1 MEQQHRDQGKT
12 PETVEP
18 PQAGGVANR
27 LLGVL
32 DHGHD
37 PQCTRDPVRADISQ
51 LWGAGSFAAVSTRK
65 RGKKSSRSTG
75 GETRRA
81 LRPRE
86 RVFGHLPVLDGL
98 RGLAVAV
105 VVLYHFAPGILPGGF
120 VGVDV
125 FFVLS
130 GFLLTSLVLVEHHN
144 TRTVSVSGFWGR
156 RIRRLLPAALATVV
170 VSVAIAFVLE
180 PDYTRNALRGQAI
193 AAIAYVSNWW
203 SIGHDQSYASSF
215 GPQSPV
221 SHFWSLAVE
230 EQFYLLFPFLV
241 LGVVVAVGRLGRRRL
256 GRERLNRLSVGLL
269 IVSALGA
276 LASAIAMVLLHTAG
290 TDPSRVYLGTDTRV
304 QTILIGVCL
313 ACVWYLRPPSVE
325 GAVEPSTARKRSIV
339 AALLLLALVAG
350 TRVITFTSDWLY
362 QGGLTLVAIGVA
374 ALIWNLTRHAAG
386 PAHLVLTTGLMR
398 RLGEVSYGLYLWH
411 WPVMVFLNPQRTGI
425 DGPALFLLRT
435 VVTAAATA
443 ISYTLIEQPFRR
455 GRFSGRSTAPAGTDV
470 IPRPSTQRV
479 LALWGAS
486 SFMAIILVGLLTI
499 GPTIG
504 GTTPTATPPPTATT
518 GTTLVPG
525 QLAASA
531 PYTVLWIGDSVM
543 WSLGGGG
550 PIVFPQPKS
559 FTSPF
564 DPTKLVIW
572 NRAVYPCEIL
582 RYPSRFNGLLRAHNT
597 NCDSNDWVEAAE
609 QLDPQII
616 VFSSIVSDTYD
627 RYVNGR
633 LVEFASPEFDQ
644 MYLDA
649 LERTLLPLTAHQP
662 QVVLLEQPLP
672 FTVFEPNGRPAEN
685 WRVLHIG
692 QLYRRF
698 AATHPHTSVV
708 DLKPIVCPDDPCN
721 NELPGGGSV
730 RSDGIHF
737 TEAGTLALAPQ
748 VADAIIAAARSTG
761 TPVPLADPTTTST
774 AVGTIDR

>member
-1 MEQQHRDQGKT
+1 M
-12 PETVEP
+12 
-18 PQAGGVANR
+18 
-27 LLGVL
+27 
-32 DHGHD
+32 
-37 PQCTRDPVRADISQ
+37 
-51 LWGAGSFAAVSTRK
+51 STRK
-65 RGKKSSRSTG
+65 RGKKSSRSPA

-86 RVFGHLPVLDGL
+86 RSFTHLPVLDGL

-120 VGVDV
+120 LGVDV

-130 GFLLTSLVLVEHHN
+130 GFLLTSLVLIEHHN
-144 TRTVSVSGFWGR
+144 TRTVSISGFWVR

-170 VSVAIAFVLE
+170 VTVAIAFVLE
-180 PDYTRNALRGQAI
+180 PDYSRNALRGQAI

-241 LGVVVAVGRLGRRRL
+241 LGVIAAVGRLGRRRL

-269 IVSALGA
+269 TVSVLGA
-276 LASAIAMVLLHTAG
+276 FASAITMVVLHTEQ

-304 QTILIGVCL
+304 QTILVGVCL
-313 ACVWYLRPPSVE
+313 ACVWYIRPPSTE
-325 GAVEPSTARKRSIV
+325 GAIEPSTARKRSIL
-339 AALLLLALVAG
+339 AALLLAALVLG
-350 TRVITFTSDWLY
+350 TRLITFTSDWLY
-362 QGGLTLVAIGVA
+362 QGGLTLIAIGIAV
-374 ALIWNLTRHAAG
+374 LIWNLTRHAAG
-386 PAHLVLTTGLMR
+386 PAHKVLATGLMR

-411 WPVMVFLNPQRTGI
+411 WPVLVFLNPQRTGL
-425 DGPALFLLRT
+425 DGLWLFVVRT
-435 VVTAAATA
+435 IVTAVATA
-443 ISYTLIEQPFRR
+443 ISYTLIEQPFRS
-455 GRFSGRSTAPAGTDV
+455 GRFSGRSVDPTGPGTAAAPT
-470 IPRPSTQRV
+470 TQRV

-486 SFMAIILVGLLTI
+486 SFLAIVLVLLLTI

-564 DPTKLVIW
+564 DPSKLVIW

-582 RYPSRFNGLLRAHNT
+582 RYPSRYNGVLRAHNT
-597 NCDSNDWVEAAE
+597 NCDNNDWMQAAE
-609 QLDPQII
+609 ELDPQII
-616 VFSSIVSDTYD
+616 VFSSVVSDTYD

-662 QVVLLEQPLP
+662 QVVLLDQPLP
-672 FTVFEPNGRPAEN
+672 FTVFEPNGSPAEN
-685 WRVLHIG
+685 WRVVHIG

-698 AATHPHTSVV
+698 AATRPHTSVV

-721 NELPGGGSV
+721 NELLGGGSI
-730 RSDGIHF
+730 RNDGLHF
-737 TEAGTLALAPQ
+737 TEAATLALAPK
-748 VADAIIAAARSTG
+748 VAEAIISAARSTG
-761 TPVPLADPTTTST
+761 TPLPPPEATTTST
-774 AVGTIDR
+774 GVVPTPG

>member
-1 MEQQHRDQGKT
+1 M
-12 PETVEP
+12 
-18 PQAGGVANR
+18 
-27 LLGVL
+27 
-32 DHGHD
+32 
-37 PQCTRDPVRADISQ
+37 
-51 LWGAGSFAAVSTRK
+51 
-65 RGKKSSRSTG
+65 
-75 GETRRA
+75 
-81 LRPRE
+81 
-86 RVFGHLPVLDGL
+86 LDGL

-105 VVLYHFAPGILPGGF
+105 VVLYHFAPGLVPGGF
-120 VGVDV
+120 LGVDV

-144 TRTVSVSGFWGR
+144 TRTVSVSGFWSR
-156 RIRRLLPAALATVV
+156 RIRRLLPAALTTVV

-180 PDYTRNALRGQAI
+180 PDYTRQTLRGQAI

-241 LGVVVAVGRLGRRRL
+241 LVVILGAGAMGRRRM
-256 GRERLNRLSVGLL
+256 GRTRLNRLSVGLL
-269 IVSALGA
+269 AVSAVGA
-276 LASAIAMVLLHTAG
+276 LSSAVAMVLIHTPG

-304 QTILIGVCL
+304 QTIFVGVGL
-313 ACVWYLRPPSVE
+313 ACLWYMRPPSIEPLVE
-325 GAVEPSTARKRSIV
+325 TSDRRKRSTIA
-339 AALLLLALVAG
+339 AALLGVLVVATLVVG
-350 TRVITFTSDWLY
+350 FTDDWLY
-362 QGGLTLVAIGVA
+362 LGGFTLVAVGIA
-374 ALIWNLTRHAAG
+374 ALIWNLTRHEAG
-386 PAHLVLTTGLMR
+386 PAHRILTTSTLRG
-398 RLGEVSYGLYLWH
+398 LGEVSYGLYLWH
-411 WPVMVFLNPQRTGI
+411 WPVMVFLNPQRTGL
-425 DGPALFLLRT
+425 DGPMLFLLRI
-435 VVTAAATA
+435 VVTALATA
-443 ISYTLIEQPFRR
+443 VSYTLIEQPFRR
-455 GRFSGRSTAPAGTDV
+455 GRFSGRSTDPATTTTSPG
-470 IPRPSTQRV
+470 PSTQRI

-486 SFMAIILVGLLTI
+486 SFVAIFLVLALTI
-499 GPTIG
+499 GPTIK
-504 GTTPTATPPPTATT
+504 GTTPTATPPSTATT

-525 QLAASA
+525 QLPSTA

-550 PIVFPQPKS
+550 PIVFPQPTS

-564 DPTKLVIW
+564 DPSQLVIW

-582 RYPSRFNGLLRAHNT
+582 RYPSRFEGVLRAHNT
-597 NCDSNDWVEAAE
+597 NCDNNDWIEATE
-609 QLDPQII
+609 ELDPQII

-649 LERTLLPLTAHQP
+649 LERTIRPLTAHQP

-692 QLYRRF
+692 ELYRRF

-708 DLKPIVCPDDPCN
+708 DLKPIVCPSDPCEN
-721 NELPGGGSV
+721 RLLDGSSV

-737 TEAGTLALAPQ
+737 TEAGTLAIAPQ
-748 VADAIIAAARSTG
+748 VAEAIIAAARSTS
-761 TPVPLADPTTTST
+761 TPVTPSEYATTTVAPDDT
-774 AVGTIDR
+774 PR

>member
-1 MEQQHRDQGKT
+1 MNPK
-12 PETVEP
+12 
-18 PQAGGVANR
+18 
-27 LLGVL
+27 
-32 DHGHD
+32 
-37 PQCTRDPVRADISQ
+37 
-51 LWGAGSFAAVSTRK
+51 K
-65 RGKKSSRSTG
+65 RGSKSLRSPG

-86 RVFGHLPVLDGL
+86 RSFTYLPVLDGL
-98 RGLAVAV
+98 RGLAVAL
-105 VVLYHFAPGILPGGF
+105 VVLYHFAPEIFPGGF
-120 VGVDV
+120 LGVDV

-144 TRTVSVSGFWGR
+144 TRTVSISGFWGR
-156 RIRRLLPAALATVV
+156 RIRRLLPAALVTVV
-170 VSVAIAFVLE
+170 VTVAIAFVLE

-241 LGVVVAVGRLGRRRL
+241 LGVIVAVGRLGRRRL

-269 IVSALGA
+269 TVAVLGA
-276 LASAIAMVLLHTAG
+276 LASAITMVLLHTEG

-313 ACVWYLRPPSVE
+313 ACVWYLRPPSTE
-325 GAVEPSTARKRSIV
+325 GAIEPSTARKRSIL
-339 AALLLLALVAG
+339 AALLLAALLLG
-350 TRVITFTSDWLY
+350 SRFITFTTDWLY
-362 QGGLTLVAIGVA
+362 QGGLTLVAIGIAV
-374 ALIWNLTRHAAG
+374 LIWNITRHAAG
-386 PAHLVLTTGLMR
+386 PAHKVLTTGLMR

-411 WPVMVFLNPQRTGI
+411 WPVLVFLNPQRTGL
-425 DGPALFLLRT
+425 DGTWLFLLRAI
-435 VVTAAATA
+435 VTAVATA
-443 ISYTLIEQPFRR
+443 ISYTLIEQPFRA
-455 GRFSGRSTAPAGTDV
+455 GRFSGRSADPTGAGTATAPT
-470 IPRPSTQRV
+470 TQRV

-486 SFMAIILVGLLTI
+486 SFLAIVLVLLLTI
-499 GPTIG
+499 GPTIS

-564 DPTKLVIW
+564 DPSKLVIW

-582 RYPSRFNGLLRAHNT
+582 RYPSRYNGVLRAHNT
-597 NCDSNDWVEAAE
+597 NCDNNDWVKAAE
-609 QLDPQII
+609 ELDPQII

-627 RYVNGR
+627 RFVNGR

-685 WRVLHIG
+685 WRVLHMG

-698 AATHPHTSVV
+698 AATRPHTSVV
-708 DLKPIVCPDDPCN
+708 DLKPIVCPDDPCS

-730 RSDGIHF
+730 RSDGLHF
-737 TEAGTLALAPQ
+737 TEAATLELAPK
-748 VADAIIAAARSTG
+748 VAEAIISAARSTG
-761 TPVPLADPTTTST
+761 TPLAPPEATTTSS
-774 AVGTIDR
+774 AVVATPG